1 MLVGVKL
8 AGHLQ
13 FCKTLLVFLACN
25 SHRPVSVSK
34 HCLHIRR
41 PLPLRSVMANR
52 AYSLTGRRV
61 DLARSMDPYTQLSA
75 GNDRYSSNRKLVWQS
90 APGHTRRVK
99 SRAGYTGFTPNA
111 IPSRVSSPTHRSSQ
125 KKNFHYSTFSLISL
139 FFLGFTHTLI
149 PKDNTLLRRVSCN
162 AK

>member
-25 SHRPVSVSK
+25 SHRPVSLFYQI

-75 GNDRYSSNRKLVWQS
+75 GNDRCSSNRKLVWQS

-139 FFLGFTHTLI
+139 FFLGFTHTH
-149 PKDNTLLRRVSCN
+149 PKR
-162 AK
+162 